1 MEPRARVAERLASPR
16 LRAFGSPLLGVDPYR
31 MHKTIEALGVEYV
44 TLSSDC
50 GEPLFPN
57 SVEGM
62 RLLCGYMRA
71 FGLSDEEVRQ
81 VSVLNPRK
89 IVGWQE

>member
-1 MEPRARVAERLASPR
+1 VER
-16 LRAFGSPLLGVDPYR
+16 
-31 MHKTIEALGVEYV
+31 V

-62 RLLCGYMRA
+62 RLICGYMRA
-71 FGLSDEEVRQ
+71 FGLSDDEVRQ

-89 IVGWQE
+89 IVGY